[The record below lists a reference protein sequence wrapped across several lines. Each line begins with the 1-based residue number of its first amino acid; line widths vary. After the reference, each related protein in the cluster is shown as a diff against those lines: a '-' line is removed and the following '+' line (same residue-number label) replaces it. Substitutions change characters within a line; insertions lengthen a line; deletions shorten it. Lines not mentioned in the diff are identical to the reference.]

1 MNKDRI
7 VADTLFIDMKYVILY
22 WILEYREMGPDI
34 FEKDYG
40 TLKIR
45 IESEKQR
52 FMFKDEWYPLTDHK
66 DFVILECIDR
76 LLRIGYLPDNLS
88 LTNER
93 NLALVKDDVPFL
105 QIICEQWGEDYER
118 AVSATL
124 GNSDVIIYTSK
135 LSGGLIDFKYEYLE
149 KGKRFS
155 TGVFEDNIY
164 PFSFNPHNIA
174 SKNVYSDD
182 FLVKNDVLL
191 KYIGKEKNVVIPHGI
206 EKIESGAFWNCTF
219 LEEITIPDGVRSIGG
234 DAFIYCDNLKM
245 INIPSSIEKIGDDPF
260 AGSANLLINNESPHF
275 HLIKEILFDSDE
287 KRLIHYG
294 SHMKA
299 ERYEIPLTVE
309 WIGKHSFY
317 KNRHL
322 KKVVITENVRFVG
335 NNAFSDC
342 ENITLENRSPNFVY
356 TDGSLLNKE
365 QTTLIHYS
373 LGTDQDE
380 YVIPRSVR
388 TVGRNSFWNCRRLKR
403 IVITENVRQIGYN
416 PFANC
421 SNLEIICLSPYYKV
435 EDGILYDKDGLELIC
450 CTSRAAF
457 NGVSISQGVLSI
469 GRNSFTGCES
479 LKEIEIPPSVKTIS
493 RGAFS
498 GCSNLQRVVL
508 PDGVSSI
515 GEWAFAY
522 CPKLKN
528 LEIGKGTKIAVNT
541 FFGSN
546 TEVRY
551 R

>member
-1 MNKDRI
+1 MKKDRI

-22 WILEYREMGPDI
+22 WILGFREVKPDI

-40 TLKIR
+40 KFKIQ

-52 FMFKDEWYPLTDHK
+52 FRFKDEWYPLTDHK

-76 LLRIGYLPDNLS
+76 LLRIGYFPNDLS
-88 LTNER
+88 LTNDR
-93 NLALVKDDVPFL
+93 DLSLVKDGKPFL

-118 AVSATL
+118 AGSAAVGS
-124 GNSDVIIYTSK
+124 GNASIYTSK
-135 LSGGLIDFKYEYLE
+135 LSGGLIDFKYVYLE
-149 KGKRFS
+149 NCNRFS
-155 TGVFEDNIY
+155 IGVFEDNII
-164 PFSFNPHNIA
+164 PFTFNPHNYV
-174 SKNVYSDD
+174 SKNVYTED
-182 FLVKNDVLL
+182 FAVKDNVLI
-191 KYIGKEKNVVIPHGI
+191 KYLGKENKVVIPHGI
-206 EKIESGAFWNCTF
+206 NKIESGAFWNCYF
-219 LEEITIPDGVRSIGG
+219 IDEIIIPEGVRSIGG
-234 DAFIYCDNLKM
+234 DAFIYCDNLKK
-245 INIPSSIEKIGDDPF
+245 INIPASVEKIGDDPF
-260 AGSANLLINNESPHF
+260 AGSDHLDIINESTHFSLINQV
-275 HLIKEILFDSDE
+275 LFDSAK

-299 ERYEIPLTVE
+299 EKYDIPLSVE

-317 KNRHL
+317 KNHNLR
-322 KKVVITENVRFVG
+322 KVVITENVRFIG

-342 ENITLENRSPNFVY
+342 DNITLENRSPNFVY
-356 TDGSLLNKE
+356 IDGSLLNKE
-365 QTTLIHYS
+365 QTTLMHYS

-388 TVGRNSFWNCRRLKR
+388 TIGRNSFWNCKRLRR

-421 SNLEIICLSPYYKV
+421 TNLEIVCFSPYYKV
-435 EDGILYDKDGLELIC
+435 EGGILYDKEMKELIC
-450 CTSRAAF
+450 CTSRTAN
-457 NGVSISQGVLSI
+457 NGITIPKGVLSI

-479 LKEIEIPPSVKTIS
+479 LREIEIPSSVKTIS

-498 GCSNLQRVVL
+498 GCSNLEHVVL
-508 PDGVSSI
+508 PDSVHSI
-515 GEWAFAY
+515 GEWAFGY
-522 CPKLKN
+522 CPKLKIM
-528 LEIGKGTKIAVNT
+528 EISKSTKFAVNT